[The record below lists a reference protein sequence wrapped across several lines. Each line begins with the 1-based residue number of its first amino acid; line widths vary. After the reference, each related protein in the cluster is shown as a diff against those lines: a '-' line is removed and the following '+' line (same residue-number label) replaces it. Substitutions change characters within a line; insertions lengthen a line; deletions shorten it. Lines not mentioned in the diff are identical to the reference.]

1 MPGRYNWSPSNCTR
15 EVKFDSFDGPDCIC
29 FFLRRYD
36 GTTGRGI
43 TTARSA
49 ITAPPFFDLLLLMPL
64 QRVSKM
70 CITPPTDCIVC
81 TVCRININLIIPE
94 SLLYRESYLIWF
106 ITSIL
111 NIWILKANFPLLN
124 WMVFDL
130 IQILLLNRIFN
141 VHDQ

>member
-1 MPGRYNWSPSNCTR
+1 MPGRYNWSPRNCTR

-70 CITPPTDCIVC
+70 CITPPTDYVVC
-81 TVCRININLIIPE
+81 TVCHININLIIPE
-94 SLLYRESYLIWF
+94 S
-106 ITSIL
+106 
-111 NIWILKANFPLLN
+111 
-124 WMVFDL
+124 
-130 IQILLLNRIFN
+130 
-141 VHDQ
+141 